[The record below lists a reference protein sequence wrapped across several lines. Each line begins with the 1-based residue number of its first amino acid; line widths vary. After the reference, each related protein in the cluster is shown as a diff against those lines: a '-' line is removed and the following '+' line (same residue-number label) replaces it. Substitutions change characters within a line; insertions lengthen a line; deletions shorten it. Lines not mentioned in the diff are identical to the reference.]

1 MICLLPKN
9 LRSSI
14 KNVLLTLS
22 FSLLTITA
30 FSHGDLSIR
39 IEKKTQ
45 EILEHPNNPELYFE
59 RGLLYQQHVEY
70 VKAYNDYLKSKDLG
84 YTNKVLR
91 YRMAELNYLTTD
103 YQTALIEIKSYL
115 EIDDKDVKAKKLEAQ
130 IYYELKN
137 YKAALKSYQYVMNTM
152 VDIRPEDVL
161 EYCDIILAEDSKNY
175 KAALNA
181 LASGLTALGENTLSL
196 QLKKLDYLIA
206 SNQHDEVIKQY
217 DYFILQYKRKEFW
230 YYKKALYLVKIN
242 KPKAAN
248 IALKLATISIEQL
261 DAKFKNMNSIIE
273 LKAQIQKLENSL
285 NT

>member
-70 VKAYNDYLKSKDLG
+70 VKAYNDYSKSKDLG

-206 SNQHDEVIKQY
+206 SNRHDEVIKQY

-261 DAKFKNMNSIIE
+261 DTKFKNMNSIIE

>member
-103 YQTALIEIKSYL
+103 YQKALIEIKSYL

-137 YKAALKSYQYVMNTM
+137 YKEALKSYQYVMNTM

-181 LASGLTALGENTLSL
+181 LASGLTTLGENTLSL

-206 SNQHDEVIKQY
+206 SNRHDEVIKQY